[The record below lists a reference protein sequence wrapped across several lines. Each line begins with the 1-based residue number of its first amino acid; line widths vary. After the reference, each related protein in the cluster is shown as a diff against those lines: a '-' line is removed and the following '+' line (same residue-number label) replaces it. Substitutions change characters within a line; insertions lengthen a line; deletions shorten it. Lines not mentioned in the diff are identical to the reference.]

1 MEQALAAIPA
11 WGEQDYKTSEP
22 FEWLYNYKENKFL
35 MAQLREEI
43 KTRAGASGVK
53 NFITLWNA
61 FLETKKQQGG
71 VPICNVTE
79 FDGQPVQLIC
89 GGYQCDDYGITTL
102 DRYGFEIYVCTHP
115 ILPVQRLVNID
126 TGETKVEIAYKRGR
140 SWRTLIVDKL
150 TLASSQKIIEL
161 AKYGIAVDSE
171 NARELVKYLSAV
183 ESMNYDDMCETKSV
197 GRLGWIK
204 GYGFSPYV
212 DNLRFDGDI
221 SFRNTYAAVSESGD
235 FDAWL
240 DCVKA
245 VREGGLIARIMLAA
259 SFASAL
265 VEPCNA
271 LPFFVH
277 IWGGTEAGKT
287 LGLMLAASVW
297 ANPAMGEYIHTF
309 NSTAVG
315 QEMMAGFCNS
325 LPLCIDELQ
334 VVKDRR
340 SFDTI
345 IYMLAEGIGKSR
357 GAKAGG
363 LQRMQTWRNCIITT
377 GEMPISNSNSGGG
390 AVNRILEIDCQD
402 ERLFSSP
409 REVATLLQS
418 NYGFA
423 GKLFIDALQEPGA
436 MDDVRDKHAEFS
448 KQLAEGE
455 STEKQ
460 IMSAALL
467 LTADLLAEKIIF
479 QDGVTLSVS
488 DIEQFL
494 TSKDDVDQNARAH
507 EWLLDFVASNPV
519 RFRGVSDNSGE
530 CWGMFDHEYVYI
542 IKSVFDSKM
551 KEGGFSPDS
560 FLSWAKRQGKI
571 ECDHAGRNTKSKWLN
586 GSSARCVWLKRT
598 ECDCKFS
605 DIDGKEALPF

>member
-71 VPICNVTE
+71 VLICNVTD

-89 GGYQCDDYGITTL
+89 GEYQCDDYGITTL

-126 TGETKVEIAYKRGR
+126 TGETKIEIAYKRGR

-235 FDAWL
+235 FEAWL

-287 LGLMLAASVW
+287 LGLMLATSVW

-340 SFDTI
+340 SFDNI

-402 ERLFSSP
+402 EKLFSNP
-409 REVATLLQS
+409 REVAALLQS

-423 GKLFIDALQEPGA
+423 GKRFVEALQEPGV
-436 MDDVRDKHAEFS
+436 MDDAQGKYAEFS
-448 KQLAEGE
+448 KQLAGGE

-479 QDGVTLSVS
+479 QDGITLSVS

-494 TSKDDVDQNARAH
+494 TSKEDVDQNARAH

-519 RFRGVSDNSGE
+519 RFRGVSDNNGE
-530 CWGMFDHEYVYI
+530 CWGMFDSEYTYI
-542 IKSVFDSKM
+542 IKPVFDSKM

-560 FLSWAKRQGKI
+560 FISWAKRQGKI

>member
-71 VPICNVTE
+71 VLICNVTD

-89 GGYQCDDYGITTL
+89 GEYQCDDYGITTL

-126 TGETKVEIAYKRGR
+126 TGETKIEIAYKRGR

-235 FDAWL
+235 FEAWL

-287 LGLMLAASVW
+287 LGLMLATSVW

-340 SFDTI
+340 SFDNI

-402 ERLFSSP
+402 EKLFSNP
-409 REVATLLQS
+409 REVAALLQS

-423 GKLFIDALQEPGA
+423 GKRFVEALQEPGV
-436 MDDVRDKHAEFS
+436 MDDAQAKYAEFS
-448 KQLAEGE
+448 KQLAGGE

-479 QDGVTLSVS
+479 QDGITLSVS

-494 TSKDDVDQNARAH
+494 TSKEDVDQNARAH

-519 RFRGVSDNSGE
+519 RFRGVSDNNGE
-530 CWGMFDHEYVYI
+530 CWGMFDSEYTYI
-542 IKSVFDSKM
+542 IKPVFDSKM

-560 FLSWAKRQGKI
+560 FISWAKRQGKI

>member
-1 MEQALAAIPA
+1 M
-11 WGEQDYKTSEP
+11 
-22 FEWLYNYKENKFL
+22 
-35 MAQLREEI
+35 
-43 KTRAGASGVK
+43 GVK

-61 FLETKKQQGG
+61 FLETKKQQSCTFT
-71 VPICNVTE
+71 CNVTE
-79 FDGQPVQLIC
+79 FDGQPIQLLC
-89 GGYQCDDYGITTL
+89 GEYQCDDYGVTTF
-102 DRYGFEIYVCTHP
+102 DRYGFEILVCAHP

-126 TGETKVEIAYKRGR
+126 TGETKIEIAYKRGGT
-140 SWRTLIVDKL
+140 WRTLVVDKF
-150 TLASSQKIIEL
+150 TLASSQRIIEL
-161 AKYGIAVDSE
+161 SKYGIAVDSE
-171 NARELVKYLSAV
+171 NARELVKYLSTV
-183 ESMNYDDMCETKSV
+183 ESTNYDHMNETRSV

-204 GYGFSPYV
+204 GHGFSPYV
-212 DNLRFDGDI
+212 DNLRFDGDV
-221 SFRNTYAAVSESGD
+221 SFRNTFAAVSESGE
-235 FDAWL
+235 FETWL
-240 DCVKA
+240 NCVKEI
-245 VREGGLIARIMLAA
+245 RKGGLVARIMLAA
-259 SFASAL
+259 SFASVL
-265 VEPCNA
+265 IEPCNA

-340 SFDTI
+340 NFDNI

-357 GAKAGG
+357 GAKTGG

-402 ERLFSSP
+402 EKLFNNP
-409 REVATLLQS
+409 REVAMLLQS

-423 GKLFIDALQEPGA
+423 GKRFVDALQEQEV
-436 MDDVRDKHAEFS
+436 MDNVKNKYAEFS
-448 KQLAEGE
+448 KQLAEGA

-467 LTADLLAEKIIF
+467 LAADWMVEKLIF
-479 QDGVTLSVS
+479 KDGITLSIT

-494 TSKDDVDQNARAH
+494 TSKYDVDQNARAY
-507 EWLLDFVASNPV
+507 EWLFDFIASNPV
-519 RFRGVSDNSGE
+519 RFCGTGDNNGE
-530 CWGMFDHEYVYI
+530 CWGCLDDNFAYI
-542 IKSVFDSKM
+542 IKPIFDSKM
-551 KEGGFSPDS
+551 QDAGFNPIS
-560 FLSWAKRQGKI
+560 FLSWAKRRGKI
-571 ECDHAGRNTKSKWLN
+571 ECDSEGRHTKSKWVN
-586 GSSARCVWLKRT
+586 GNRPRCVWLKRK
-598 ECDCKFS
+598 ECDEK
-605 DIDGKEALPF
+605 DALPF